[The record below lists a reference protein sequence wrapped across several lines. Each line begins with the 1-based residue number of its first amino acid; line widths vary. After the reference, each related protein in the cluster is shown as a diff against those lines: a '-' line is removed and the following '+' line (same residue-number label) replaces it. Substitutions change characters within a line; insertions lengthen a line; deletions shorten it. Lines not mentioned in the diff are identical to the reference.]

1 MKKFVKRPVS
11 ASTRR
16 EVAEDFLNYLVDEKG
31 VTEYDIIVDGFLRY
45 LPENKGVEILERFAK
60 ENNIP
65 FGRFE

>member
-1 MKKFVKRPVS
+1 MKTFVKRPVL

-16 EVAEDFLNYLVDEKG
+16 EVAEDFLNYLIDEKG